1 MTTRPPALPQWLLAR
16 ALPRDGAASAVLGD
30 LREDFARIARS
41 RGAVAS
47 HVWYWRHAL
56 PLTLSLITHRVLD
69 VVWPR
74 HRDVTGDG
82 SMTDSF
88 STIGI
93 AQDARY
99 ACRAV
104 RKDMAF
110 FAFATLIVALGVGAS
125 TAVFSVMSPLMVRSL
140 PFPEPERLVWIAN
153 SEVFGG
159 MSAVTSR
166 TSNLR
171 DFRALATSFDGLT
184 GYNAFF
190 QQGNYN
196 LTGEGQPE
204 RLVGV
209 DVAHDFLDVLGVQ
222 PLHGRNFTL
231 EEGAWDG
238 PQAVILSYGFWTQR
252 FAADPSI
259 VGRSITISDIPRQVV
274 GVLPP
279 SFDFAA
285 TFLPT
290 ARVDFL
296 RTFAIS
302 KETDDHGNT
311 MSFIGRLRPGVT
323 VETAQAELDTVVAA
337 LQAADPERWGLGASV
352 KGLQN
357 QLAGPFRSA
366 MWLLAAAAAAI
377 MLIVCVNLSN
387 LLLAKAP
394 RRAKEMAVRTA
405 LGATRGRLLRQL
417 LIESLLLAASG
428 AMIGLTIAAAAT
440 RAVAGSTSFMI
451 PLLHTVSVD
460 GSALAFTSVLAIVT
474 GLLVGIVPALQISE
488 GGGVVAMKAS
498 SRAISSTKG
507 NKRLR
512 EGLVV
517 AEVALACVLLV
528 CGGLLLK
535 SFQRVLDVDLGFQ
548 PAGLLA
554 WQLGTSRSFD
564 NLAGASALFDDVVT
578 NVAAIPGV
586 EAVGLTD
593 ETPLGRNRT
602 WTMTVPGVVYE
613 EGAEPEVF
621 PHMIDS
627 RYLQTMGI
635 PLVSGRYFT
644 PDDTEESVR
653 VMLLNETAASVLFPG
668 QDPLGRIVNFGEWTV
683 VGVVGDV
690 RHQSLELGS
699 GAEMYLPYMQ
709 LGDFRMLDM
718 VVRSPLPLEALRD
731 SVAAVLRAADPA
743 MPTDDIESLDALV
756 DRSVSSRRF
765 TLMVLSAFATA
776 ALLLAALGIYGV
788 LSYSVTERI
797 PEIGIRMALGESAAK
812 VRQRV
817 LGRTLAIAGIGAV
830 VGTAAAFA
838 SSRLIGTL
846 LYGVEPT
853 DPTTFVAMA
862 AALLLAS
869 ALAGYIP
876 ARRASRTNPVK
887 ALQA

>member
-1 MTTRPPALPQWLLAR
+1 M
-16 ALPRDGAASAVLGD
+16 
-30 LREDFARIARS
+30 
-41 RGAVAS
+41 
-47 HVWYWRHAL
+47 
-56 PLTLSLITHRVLD
+56 
-69 VVWPR
+69 
-74 HRDVTGDG
+74 
-82 SMTDSF
+82 
-88 STIGI
+88 
-93 AQDARY
+93 
-99 ACRAV
+99 
-104 RKDMAF
+104 
-110 FAFATLIVALGVGAS
+110 
-125 TAVFSVMSPLMVRSL
+125 
-140 PFPEPERLVWIAN
+140 
-153 SEVFGG
+153 
-159 MSAVTSR
+159 
-166 TSNLR
+166 
-171 DFRALATSFDGLT
+171 
-184 GYNAFF
+184 
-190 QQGNYN
+190 
-196 LTGEGQPE
+196 
-204 RLVGV
+204 
-209 DVAHDFLDVLGVQ
+209 
-222 PLHGRNFTL
+222 
-231 EEGAWDG
+231 
-238 PQAVILSYGFWTQR
+238 
-252 FAADPSI
+252 
-259 VGRSITISDIPRQVV
+259 
-274 GVLPP
+274 
-279 SFDFAA
+279 
-285 TFLPT
+285 
-290 ARVDFL
+290 
-296 RTFAIS
+296 
-302 KETDDHGNT
+302 
-311 MSFIGRLRPGVT
+311 
-323 VETAQAELDTVVAA
+323 
-337 LQAADPERWGLGASV
+337 
-352 KGLQN
+352 
-357 QLAGPFRSA
+357 
-366 MWLLAAAAAAI
+366 
-377 MLIVCVNLSN
+377 
-387 LLLAKAP
+387 
-394 RRAKEMAVRTA
+394 
-405 LGATRGRLLRQL
+405 
-417 LIESLLLAASG
+417 
-428 AMIGLTIAAAAT
+428 
-440 RAVAGSTSFMI
+440 
-451 PLLHTVSVD
+451 
-460 GSALAFTSVLAIVT
+460 
-474 GLLVGIVPALQISE
+474 
-488 GGGVVAMKAS
+488 
-498 SRAISSTKG
+498 
-507 NKRLR
+507 
-512 EGLVV
+512 
-517 AEVALACVLLV
+517 
-528 CGGLLLK
+528 
-535 SFQRVLDVDLGFQ
+535 
-548 PAGLLA
+548 
-554 WQLGTSRSFD
+554 
-564 NLAGASALFDDVVT
+564 
-578 NVAAIPGV
+578 
-586 EAVGLTD
+586 GLTD

-853 DPTTFVAMA
+853 DPTTFMAMA